1 MRAMVMERVEAV
13 RATER
18 VEAVRAMV
26 METVEAAMAMVMERV
41 EAATALV
48 TERVE
53 VTDTDSRKE
62 RRAQTQRESRRGGTS
77 AGR

>member
-1 MRAMVMERVEAV
+1 
-13 RATER
+13 
-18 VEAVRAMV
+18 

-48 TERVE
+48 TERVQ